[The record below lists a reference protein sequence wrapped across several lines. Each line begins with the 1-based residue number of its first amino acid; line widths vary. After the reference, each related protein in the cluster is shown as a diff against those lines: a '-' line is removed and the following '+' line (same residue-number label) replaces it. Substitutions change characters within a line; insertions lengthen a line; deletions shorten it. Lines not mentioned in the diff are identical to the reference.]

1 MQVVLLSRQKKTKGQ
16 HGGSIISRDAI
27 SDLHTT
33 EFRMMLTLMVK
44 VMYAL
49 PDGSDLLFLTNAAY
63 ILNFGYIFVRHDSA

>member
-1 MQVVLLSRQKKTKGQ
+1 MFVSAESRQKKTKGQ